1 MNIVIIGPK
10 GAGKST
16 IGETLAQLLQ
26 LPIADTDATIE
37 TLHNAENNTNL
48 TFRQIYKEIGEDAF
62 RELERRAVAQ
72 CAQQDWH
79 LIITGGGTFIDT
91 QSRQALRAN
100 GAIILYLT
108 SDHETLWARA
118 TEKGTPPWLEGP
130 DGKQLFI
137 DQVTLR
143 DEVMRPFADVLIETA
158 DKSPQDIADQAAE
171 SIAQELAVR
180 CRSANTF
187 GDIIRITNFGE
198 SHGPA
203 IGSIMEGLRPGIPI
217 DEDAIL
223 LQMNRRRPGQSK
235 VVTQRKE
242 ADKVRILSGVWE
254 GKTTGAPIAFLIENQ
269 DQHSKSYD
277 NIKDLFR
284 PGHADFTFYK
294 KYGLRDHRGG
304 GRSSARETATR
315 VAAGAIAMDIL
326 NKQGIQFHAHAT
338 QIGTIQAQTCD
349 YTTIE
354 DNVVRCADPEAAKLM
369 EQAILEVRK
378 DQDSIGGIVQ
388 LDITGV
394 PVGIGDPVFAKL
406 DARLTYALM
415 TIGAFKGVEIGDGF
429 ALTTL
434 KGSQSNDNMKDGK
447 FQSNKGGGITGGIST
462 GQTIT
467 LRVAIKP
474 TASISKEQQSI
485 DIHGDNTPVVTKG
498 RHDPC
503 IVPRAVP
510 VIENMAALVILDALE
525 IQHRLNPNW
534 TPETFETNGE

>member
-10 GAGKST
+10 GSGKST
-16 IGETLAQLLQ
+16 IGSALAEILE
-26 LPIADTDATIE
+26 LPVADTDATIE
-37 TLHNAENNTNL
+37 EIHGGDK
-48 TFRQIYKEIGEDAF
+48 TFREIHAEVGEDAF
-62 RELERRAVAQ
+62 RELEREAVAQ
-72 CAQQDWH
+72 CSAPDWH
-79 LIITGGGTFIDT
+79 LIITGGGTFMDAEN
-91 QSRQALRAN
+91 RRHLREQ

-108 SDHETLWARA
+108 ADQDTLWKRA
-118 TEKGTPPWLEGP
+118 TENGVPSWLEGE
-130 DGKQLFI
+130 DGQQKFAE
-137 DQVTLR
+137 QVSFR
-143 DEVMRPFADVLIETA
+143 DEIMRPFADAVIDTTDLDPVT
-158 DKSPQDIADQAAE
+158 IAQQAAE
-171 SIAQELAVR
+171 LIAQEMAVR
-180 CRSANTF
+180 TRAANTY
-187 GDIIRITNFGE
+187 GDIIRITTFGE

-203 IGSIMEGLRPGIPI
+203 IGCIMDGLRPGIPI

-223 LQMNRRRPGQSK
+223 EQMERRRPGQSK

-242 ADKVRILSGVWE
+242 KDAVKILSGVFD

-269 DQHSKSYD
+269 DQLSKSYD

-315 VAAGAIAMDIL
+315 VAAGAVAMDIL
-326 NKQGIQFHAHAT
+326 KREGIEFHAYAVE
-338 QIGTIQAQTCD
+338 IGTIKAKTCD
-349 YTTIE
+349 YSVIE
-354 DNVVRCADPEAAKLM
+354 QNVVRCADPEAAKEM
-369 EQAILEVRK
+369 EQAILDIRGE
-378 DQDSIGGIVQ
+378 QDSLGGIIQ

-415 TIGAFKGVEIGDGF
+415 TVGAFKGVEIGDGF
-429 ALTTL
+429 ALTKL
-434 KGSQSNDNMKDGK
+434 RGSQSNDNMKDGK
-447 FQSNKGGGITGGIST
+447 FQTNHGGGITGGIST

-485 DIHGDNTPVVTKG
+485 DIHGDNTSVVTKG

-510 VIENMAALVILDALE
+510 VIENMAALTILDALE
-525 IQHRLNPNW
+525 IQKRLNPNW
-534 TPETFETNGE
+534 EPETFDTEENDKTL

>member
-16 IGETLAQLLQ
+16 IGAALAQTLQ

-37 TLHNAENNTNL
+37 SIYAAENNAEL
-48 TFRQIYKEIGEDAF
+48 SFREIYKAIGEDAF
-62 RELERRAVAQ
+62 RELERRAAAQ
-72 CAQQDWH
+72 CSENDWH
-79 LIITGGGTFIDT
+79 LIITGGGTFLDT
-91 QSRQALRAN
+91 QSRRLLRDN
-100 GAIILYLT
+100 GSIILYLT
-108 SDHETLWARA
+108 GDGDTLWERA
-118 TEKGTPPWLEGP
+118 IEKGTPPWLEGE
-130 DGKQLFI
+130 DGKDIFLT
-137 DQVTLR
+137 QVAFR
-143 DEVMRPFADVLIETA
+143 DEVMIPFADILINTT
-158 DKSPQDIADQAAE
+158 DKSPEEVAEEAAE
-171 SIAQELAVR
+171 GISQELAVR
-180 CRSANTF
+180 ARSANTF

-203 IGSIMEGLRPGIPI
+203 IGSVMEGLKPGIPI

-223 LQMNRRRPGQSK
+223 EQMERRRPGQSK

-242 ADKVRILSGVWE
+242 ADKVKILSGVYD

-269 DQHSKSYD
+269 DQLSKSYD

-315 VAAGAIAMDIL
+315 VAAGSVAMDIL
-326 NKQGIQFHAHAT
+326 KQQGIEFHAYAVE
-338 QIGTIQAQTCD
+338 IGDIKAQTCD
-349 YTTIE
+349 YSTIE
-354 DNVVRCADPEAAKLM
+354 DNPVRCADPIAAKEM
-369 EQAILEVRK
+369 EQAILDIRGE
-378 DQDSIGGIVQ
+378 QDSLGGIIQ

-415 TIGAFKGVEIGDGF
+415 TIGAFKGVEVGDGF
-429 ALTTL
+429 ALTKL
-434 KGSQSNDNMKDGK
+434 RGSQSNDNMKDGK
-447 FQSNKGGGITGGIST
+447 FLTNKGGGITGGIST

-467 LRVAIKP
+467 LRIAIKP
-474 TASISKEQQSI
+474 TASISSEQQSI
-485 DIHGDNTPVVTKG
+485 DIHGDNVPVVTKG

-525 IQHRLNPNW
+525 IQKRLNPNW
-534 TPETFETNGE
+534 TPETFDTDSE